1 MSDAPLELDLK
12 FLPDWVKE
20 TPAANRYADYQ
31 GETDSRGPRS
41 RDDRGGPRGP
51 GGPRPE
57 RRGPPPPRRDGD
69 RRGPGGPGQ
78 GPGARGDR
86 PQGDRPRGPR
96 PGGDRPREG
105 GRPGGPGGRNFGQRD
120 EARPP
125 REAPRPAP
133 AQLKIDF
140 LPEPNAATGIA
151 RQIKASGRAYPVF
164 GTSKLFLERP
174 ERHRVRITSS
184 DAAVPLFQVGDGPV
198 SFDRAAVERNAFFD
212 AKTEF
217 YTEETV
223 QGDPIKGNFSNVAR
237 ARATGAFLGPTNYH
251 GYQPALRKLYEER
264 FSRRMSFP
272 EFQQHEIVVV
282 SDEAAVAE
290 WKEQARTSTTFT
302 TTKEAEPIT
311 FKTSFDAE
319 QHFRKTYLPTI
330 VKSAQTLECTG
341 QASRSAGDR
350 FVAGA
355 VRSAWETESHFPQ
368 QIVNGLRPYFM
379 EAGLHFFK
387 HRKRVLYV
395 SSTKPVRHPAGQIF
409 SDGIT
414 AILKTVEASPRL
426 KRPELA
432 AKILGDQHDA
442 PEAAARKEQLAS
454 DLHYLIHSGHVIE
467 FSTGILELPLAP
479 QEKPPVA
486 RGGKPAPSES
496 AAEAADESSVMEAG
510 EAEPEALAEAPT
522 EPSPATA
529 SESTIEAEATEP
541 VETAEEAVSQDGSP
555 ALPDEPAE
563 EAAQPMPHFATEVL
577 ATESAFPETL
587 AADPIPESASTV
599 QSPAAVPAVEE
610 PSSSD
615 TKH

>member
-1 MSDAPLELDLK
+1 MSDSPLELDLK

-20 TPAANRYADYQ
+20 TPATNRYADYQ

-41 RDDRGGPRGP
+41 RDDRSPR
-51 GGPRPE
+51 GPRPE

-69 RRGPGGPGQ
+69 RRGPGQ

-86 PQGDRPRGPR
+86 PPGNRPGGPR
-96 PGGDRPREG
+96 PGGDRPRES
-105 GRPGGPGGRNFGQRD
+105 GRPSGGGGGRNFGPRD
-120 EARPP
+120 DARPP

-184 DAAVPLFQVGDGPV
+184 DAAVPLFQVGDGPI
-198 SFDRAAVERNAFFD
+198 SFDRAAVERTAFFD
-212 AKTEF
+212 ARTEF
-217 YTEETV
+217 YNEETI

-237 ARATGAFLGPTNYH
+237 VRATGAFLGPTNYH
-251 GYQPALRKLYEER
+251 GYQPALRKLYEEG

-272 EFQQHEIVVV
+272 EFQQHEIVIV

-290 WKEQARTSTTFT
+290 WKEQARTSTTYT

-311 FKTSFDAE
+311 FKTAFDAE
-319 QHFRKTYLPTI
+319 QHFRKTYLPQI
-330 VKSAQTLECTG
+330 VKSGQTLECNG
-341 QASRSAGDR
+341 QASRSGGDR
-350 FVAGA
+350 FVAAA
-355 VRSAWETESHFPQ
+355 VRAAWETESHFPQ

-379 EAGLHFFK
+379 EVGLHFFK

-395 SSTKPVRHPAGQIF
+395 SATKPVRHPAGQIF

-414 AILKTVEASPRL
+414 AILKTVEANPRL
-426 KRPELA
+426 KRPDLA

-479 QEKPPVA
+479 QVKPA
-486 RGGKPAPSES
+486 GGPSAKSAPSES
-496 AAEAADESSVMEAG
+496 AAEAADESTVTEAGEMEAETAA
-510 EAEPEALAEAPT
+510 EAEPEPEPQSSAEAH
-522 EPSPATA
+522 
-529 SESTIEAEATEP
+529 EP
-541 VETAEEAVSQDGSP
+541 VSTVVAETPVVIVETPSVVAETPSEVTETV
-555 ALPDEPAE
+555 EP
-563 EAAQPMPHFATEVL
+563 P
-577 ATESAFPETL
+577 
-587 AADPIPESASTV
+587 PESVSTV
-599 QSPAAVPAVEE
+599 HAPAPAAVPE
-610 PSSSD
+610 PAADLS
-615 TKH
+615 TPP